1 MALNLVTNPSLPQGW
16 DSEDRK
22 DLKEILNQIITNVTA
37 IEAWG
42 TALAT
47 KLNAD
52 GGVTDT
58 NYDTSHV

>member
-1 MALNLVTNPSLPQGW
+1 MALNLITNPSLPQGW

-22 DLKEILNQIITNVTA
+22 DLKEQLNALVAA
-37 IEAWG
+37 INTLETWG
-42 TALAT
+42 TTLAT

-58 NYDTSHV
+58 NYQAPSV

>member
-22 DLKEILNQIITNVTA
+22 DLKEILNQIITNVNA

-58 NYDTSHV
+58 NYDTSPV